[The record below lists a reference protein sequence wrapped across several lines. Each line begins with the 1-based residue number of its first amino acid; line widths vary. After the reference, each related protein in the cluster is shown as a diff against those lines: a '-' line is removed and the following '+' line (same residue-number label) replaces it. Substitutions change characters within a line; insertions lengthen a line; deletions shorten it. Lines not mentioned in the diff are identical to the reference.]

1 MKWWIKLALFMAACQ
16 ITGCQSDSGPVV
28 TIYCAHDR
36 AHAEKV
42 LDLFEK
48 ETGIR
53 VEAIFDTEASKTVGL
68 AERLRAERDRPR
80 CDVHWSN
87 EPLRSV
93 RLANEGIYR
102 RMPEG
107 IAPGIDSRWRD
118 PEQRWCGFA
127 GRVRALALAPDTPA
141 LGSETPTSVRDL
153 TREVWRGKVALADP
167 RLGTTGTHMAILK
180 WAWGEEEFRAWLS
193 ELQKNEI
200 RVVASN
206 SATRDRVISGEVWI
220 GLTDTDDIEVVRR
233 RGIELGEVFTE
244 ADGVIVLPNVVGLVS
259 GSPHPQEGETLAR
272 WLLSPRIEEMLAAS
286 SSRQVPLG
294 SGITVAEGG
303 LALDSLGEI
312 LSVDWFAAA
321 ETLPGAIRD
330 VERAL
335 LDR

>member
-1 MKWWIKLALFMAACQ
+1 MKLWFSLFLILLGIQ
-16 ITGCQSDSGPVV
+16 VTGCQSDTRPVV

-93 RLANEGIYR
+93 RLASEGIYR
-102 RMPEG
+102 RLPEG

-118 PEQRWCGFA
+118 PEQLWCGFA
-127 GRVRALALAPDTPA
+127 GRARVLALAPGTPA
-141 LGSETPTSVRDL
+141 LGPETPVSVREL
-153 TREVWRGKVALADP
+153 TQERWRGKVALADP

-180 WAWGEEEFRAWLS
+180 WAWGEDEFRSWL
-193 ELQKNEI
+193 EGLQKNEV

-206 SATRDRVISGEVWI
+206 SASRDRVISGEVWI

-233 RGIELGEVFTE
+233 RGVELGEAFTE
-244 ADGVIVLPNVVGLVS
+244 GDGVIVLPNVVGLVS
-259 GSPHPQEGETLAR
+259 GSPHPQAGETLAR

-294 SGITVAEGG
+294 SGITVAKGG
-303 LALDSLGEI
+303 LALDSLGSI
-312 LSVDWFAAA
+312 LSVDWSMAA